1 MFDLLFQRFADAY
14 VCSFSAHALSLEH
27 GFLSLWMN
35 ELDGGILICI
45 GGKEFAHFGIIH
57 EHIHDSRGGCN
68 GPKLGCQFLLM
79 ATASAGVI
87 QWLFIVILPLLAQF
101 SSTIFK
107 FHRLSVVVDGSLAER
122 EEGYVHR
129 HATAL
134 TAAMREI
141 FKL

>member
-1 MFDLLFQRFADAY
+1 MFDLLFQRFADAC

-45 GGKEFAHFGIIH
+45 GGKEFAHVGIIH
-57 EHIHDSRGGCN
+57 EHIHDYRGDGNVPQTRMSILADHRDRFCWCY
-68 GPKLGCQFLLM
+68 PM
-79 ATASAGVI
+79 AVHSN
-87 QWLFIVILPLLAQF
+87 
-101 SSTIFK
+101 SSSPGTTFK
-107 FHRLSVVVDGSLAER
+107 FHRLCVVVDGSLAER

-134 TAAMREI
+134 TAVMRTI